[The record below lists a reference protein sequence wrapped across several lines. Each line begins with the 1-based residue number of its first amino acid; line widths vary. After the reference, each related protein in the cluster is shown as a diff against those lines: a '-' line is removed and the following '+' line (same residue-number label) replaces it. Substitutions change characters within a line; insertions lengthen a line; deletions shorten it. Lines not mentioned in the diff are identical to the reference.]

1 MKESSLLY
9 AVLSAWGAH
18 PRLRLWRQ
26 NIGAATFNGRL
37 VRFGTPGAADI
48 QGILRPAGRFI
59 AIECK
64 SATGAA
70 RENQEKWRA
79 MVESH
84 GGLYILAR
92 SLADVDAALAKEG
105 ITR

>member
-1 MKESSLLY
+1 MNESSVVHDVLL
-9 AVLSAWGAH
+9 LWGAH

-26 NIGAATFNGRL
+26 NTGAATLNGRL

-48 QGILRPAGRFI
+48 QGIIRPTGRFL

-64 SATGAA
+64 STTGAA
-70 RENQEKWRA
+70 RENQKKWRK
-79 MVESH
+79 MVEDH

-92 SLADVDAALAKEG
+92 SVEEVDAALAREG
-105 ITR
+105 ISR

>member
-1 MKESSLLY
+1 MTESSLLY

-26 NIGAATFNGRL
+26 NTGAATLNGRL

-48 QGILRPAGRFI
+48 QGIIRPTGRFL

-64 SATGAA
+64 SAAGKQ
-70 RENQEKWRA
+70 REEQVKWQR
-79 MVESH
+79 MVEEH
-84 GGLYILAR
+84 GGLYVLAR
-92 SLADVDAALAKEG
+92 GVEDVDEALAAIG
-105 ITR
+105 VTR